1 MFSKR
6 KKKALFLGKNLNYLL
21 SQHSLDI
28 KNLALATGIPVPT
41 IARMKKTDSNPTLS
55 SIEPLLEFFRIDM
68 DSFLYCD
75 LSDKQFQNAK
85 TAGELVHLPLFS
97 LQEIAL
103 GRENAKV
110 SKIIAAAGIT
120 GDNVFA
126 ISINSDILAPAFQ
139 SNSIIIIDPD
149 LKPIEA
155 DYVLCFLE
163 DLEEGTPVFRQIF
176 IDGKNYYFK
185 SINLGFSEM
194 KHYEKY
200 KILGVIIK
208 SIESYR

>member
-1 MFSKR
+1 MLLKR

-28 KNLALATGIPVPT
+28 KNLALASGIPAPT
-41 IARMKKTDSNPTLS
+41 LVRMKKADSNPTLS
-55 SIEPLLEFFRIDM
+55 SIEPLLDFFRIDM
-68 DSFLYCD
+68 DSFLYKD
-75 LSDKQFQNAK
+75 LSDKQFQDTK
-85 TAGELVHLPLFS
+85 KVGELIHLPLFT
-97 LQEIAL
+97 LQEISL
-103 GRENAKV
+103 GVEKATV
-110 SKIIAAAGIT
+110 SKIIAAVGIT
-120 GDNVFA
+120 GKNAFA
-126 ISINSDILAPAFQ
+126 VSINTDILTPAFQ

-155 DYVLCFLE
+155 DYVLCYLD
-163 DLEEGTPVFRQIF
+163 DLEEGTPVFRQLF

-185 SINLGFSEM
+185 SMNTNFSEM